1 MSLADAL
8 KEHAPTVKGPT
19 CTVCKLMDNLD
30 PADVAT
36 LKEALASPLY
46 THAGISR
53 ALKAEGHLIGA
64 ETVSRHRKG
73 DCLGTR

>member
-19 CTVCKLMDNLD
+19 CTVCKLMANLD
-30 PADVAT
+30 PADRKVLA
-36 LKEALASPLY
+36 EALADPSY

-53 ALKAEGHLIGA
+53 ALKAEGHHISS